1 MESIFQQQN
10 ENLKREMKSST
21 KKDLSH
27 TQRAVFG
34 PVQVSFQ
41 EMGTFSVWLLKGD
54 FKEFAVFFFCMCMM
68 VSLCVCDVHTCMCVC
83 RCVSAPACIRR

>member
-1 MESIFQQQN
+1 
-10 ENLKREMKSST
+10 MKSST

-41 EMGTFSVWLLKGD
+41 EMGTFSMWLLKGD
-54 FKEFAVFFFCMCMM
+54 FKEFAVFFMCMT
-68 VSLCVCDVHTCMCVC
+68 VSLSVCDVHTCMCVC